1 MYLITSKYDGMESAS
16 FPDRIEW
23 DAKMS
28 FIGKTE
34 TRHILLG
41 IGIAGLALTLFL
53 VILELVS
60 PTPASVLDY
69 LFIGIL
75 MTGFILLLA
84 GIAVL
89 LLLHTITRGGNLY
102 HFIIDSDGAAYLPGK
117 DAQKMTGAMAVLGIL
132 SGNVTLAG
140 AGLMARGRTSGGIRW
155 KEVASVRLIPD
166 EKKIYIARK
175 TLVNP
180 VLICC
185 TDETYPVAVEL
196 VRRHS
201 KKQVS

>member
-1 MYLITSKYDGMESAS
+1 MESAS
-16 FPDRIEW
+16 LPDRIEW
-23 DAKMS
+23 DAKMP

-34 TRHILLG
+34 TRHIFLG

-60 PTPASVLDY
+60 PTSASVLDY
-69 LFIGIL
+69 LFIGIA
-75 MTGFILLLA
+75 MTVFILFLA
-84 GIAVL
+84 VIAVF
-89 LLLHTITRGGNLY
+89 LLHIITKGGNLY

-117 DAQKMTGAMAVLGIL
+117 DAQKMTGTMAVLGIL
-132 SGNVTLAG
+132 SGNVTAAG
-140 AGLMARGRTSGGIRW
+140 AGLLARGQASGGIRW
-155 KEVASVRLIPD
+155 KEVKSVRLIPD
-166 EKKIYIARK
+166 EKKIYITRK
-175 TLVNP
+175 ALVNP

-196 VRRHS
+196 TRRYS

>member
-1 MYLITSKYDGMESAS
+1 MESAS
-16 FPDRIEW
+16 LPDRIEW
-23 DAKMS
+23 DAKMP

-34 TRHILLG
+34 TRHIFLG

-60 PTPASVLDY
+60 PTSASVLDY
-69 LFIGIL
+69 LFIGIA
-75 MTGFILLLA
+75 MTVFILFLA
-84 GIAVL
+84 VIAVF
-89 LLLHTITRGGNLY
+89 LLHIITKGGNLY

-117 DAQKMTGAMAVLGIL
+117 DAQKMTGTMAVLGIL
-132 SGNVTLAG
+132 SGNVTAAG
-140 AGLMARGRTSGGIRW
+140 AGLLARGQASGGIRW
-155 KEVASVRLIPD
+155 KEVKSVRLIPD

-175 TLVNP
+175 ALVNP

-196 VRRHS
+196 TRRYS

>member
-1 MYLITSKYDGMESAS
+1 MESAS
-16 FPDRIEW
+16 LPDRIEW
-23 DAKMS
+23 DAKMP

-34 TRHILLG
+34 TRHIFLG

-60 PTPASVLDY
+60 PTSASVLDY
-69 LFIGIL
+69 LFIGIA
-75 MTGFILLLA
+75 MTVFILFLA
-84 GIAVL
+84 VIAVF
-89 LLLHTITRGGNLY
+89 LLHIITKGGNLY

-117 DAQKMTGAMAVLGIL
+117 DAQKMTGTMAVLGII
-132 SGNVTLAG
+132 SGNVTAAG
-140 AGLMARGRTSGGIRW
+140 AGLLARGQASGGIRW
-155 KEVASVRLIPD
+155 KEVKSVRLIPD

-175 TLVNP
+175 ALVNP

-196 VRRHS
+196 TRRYS